1 MKKVKLTKTLVLAIA
16 FNIFKWFSV
25 TLKSIIMELEIICIL
40 IIVLIKYYKRL
51 KYRYNKMLTFFWAKY
66 QKLNIQSKLFL
77 LDKIL
82 NFNLRFKYNFI
93 FL

>member
-77 LDKIL
+77 LDKI
-82 NFNLRFKYNFI
+82 
-93 FL
+93 